1 MTDTTWDLQQHT
13 PETLWAA
20 CCLNLTTAAQSAR
33 HPFHLVTVATV
44 TADGRPSMRTVVL
57 RAFHDAPPA
66 IAFHTDNRSPKFQH
80 LSERPDLSLHWYA
93 PDLRVQLRAHARAT
107 LHQAAPRATQSWEQS
122 RVTSRACYTAA
133 DPPGTP
139 VANFP
144 PAPAIPL
151 DDDMAGLVHFA
162 VVSCRFT
169 ELEVL
174 ALHASGHQRVRLSLA
189 TTPPSWQI
197 LAP

>member
-13 PETLWAA
+13 PETLWAL

-33 HPFHLVTVATV
+33 HPFHLITVATI
-44 TADGRPSMRTVVL
+44 TADGTPSIRTVVL
-57 RAFHDAPPA
+57 RAFDDAPPA
-66 IAFHTDNRSPKFQH
+66 IAFHTDSRSPKFQQ
-80 LSERPDLSLHWYA
+80 LRERPDLSLHWYA
-93 PDLRVQLRAHARAT
+93 PDLRVQLRAHAQAT
-107 LHQAAPRATQSWEQS
+107 LHHGDARAKQSWEQS
-122 RVTSRACYTAA
+122 RSTSRACYTVA
-133 DPPGTP
+133 DAPGTP
-139 VANFP
+139 VADFP

-151 DDDMAGLVHFA
+151 DDDQAGLVHFA

-197 LAP
+197 FAP